1 MTKSLNAEEL
11 INDENYQNMSVSEK
25 ALRALINARKFAM
38 LVSSPGKAK
47 TATIRQIAKD
57 MGYDLITI
65 VASRMDAQDISGFPT
80 KGTIERT
87 NEKGEL
93 VELPATEY
101 APQMW
106 QHYVM
111 EHKKVILFLDEFSNA
126 HPSTRASFLSFI
138 QDRQFPNG
146 DNFPEETIMVG
157 AMNPSDSAADGYEL
171 DKATSNRITFLAWE
185 PSFIG
190 WCEGFKRDNFG
201 EGWINEKH
209 EEYANF
215 IIQFIT
221 DNRGMLHQEND
232 ASIGTGEALGVDI
245 SDSSQK
251 AVLDYAWPSR
261 RSWHNAAAIL
271 AADTSESQYVE
282 DELLKGTVGARA
294 ATHFRKWLESHSRLD
309 VSGII
314 ENPDKFKGWDKL
326 SVSDVTTIL
335 SSAIDGVD
343 KDNVY
348 NVIRIFEIIAE
359 GERASY
365 AASHI
370 RDLTTCHKSFKH
382 LLSKDEQAKLRGRLV
397 EVVAKFKDI
406 TKTH

>member
-1 MTKSLNAEEL
+1 
-11 INDENYQNMSVSEK
+11 
-25 ALRALINARKFAM
+25 
-38 LVSSPGKAK
+38 
-47 TATIRQIAKD
+47 
-57 MGYDLITI
+57 
-65 VASRMDAQDISGFPT
+65 
-80 KGTIERT
+80 
-87 NEKGEL
+87 
-93 VELPATEY
+93 
-101 APQMW
+101 MW

-126 HPSTRASFLSFI
+126 YPSTRASFLSFI
-138 QDRQFPNG
+138 QDQQFPNG

-190 WCEGFKRDNFG
+190 WCDGFKLDNFG

-215 IIQFIT
+215 IVQFIT

-251 AVLDYAWPSR
+251 AVLDYSWPSR

-294 ATHFRKWLESHSRLD
+294 ATHFRKWLNL
-309 VSGII
+309 
-314 ENPDKFKGWDKL
+314 
-326 SVSDVTTIL
+326 
-335 SSAIDGVD
+335 
-343 KDNVY
+343 
-348 NVIRIFEIIAE
+348 IRA
-359 GERASY
+359 
-365 AASHI
+365 
-370 RDLTTCHKSFKH
+370 
-382 LLSKDEQAKLRGRLV
+382 
-397 EVVAKFKDI
+397 
-406 TKTH
+406 